1 MVRDW
6 QIRRLICLL
15 GALNKPK
22 AFTTQLFELRSGFS
36 SFINLRKQ
44 GFDDASNEK
53 PQHFVLRLCGP
64 DENRTHIKRLG
75 NARSHYVG
83 LPPTSKLPICYTLLL
98 HTFGSFQT
106 INSSNTIQSYISV
119 KLIFQNR

>member
-1 MVRDW
+1 VVRDW

-15 GALNKPK
+15 AALNKPK

-44 GFDDASNEK
+44 AFDVASNEK

-64 DENRTHIKRLG
+64 DET
-75 NARSHYVG
+75 
-83 LPPTSKLPICYTLLL
+83 
-98 HTFGSFQT
+98 
-106 INSSNTIQSYISV
+106 
-119 KLIFQNR
+119 